1 MKKSD
6 AISRLLALCLLLGLL
21 SGCAKAPEAS
31 AAQEKTPADKAAAQ
45 ETTPEPEPEPEPP
58 GLYAPENGQW
68 GGYADIFEACLI
80 DTEHGMPL
88 SKMVYPTA
96 QMLDLDQNGVPELAI
111 YYGVTTAGELLDIFT
126 IEDGTVK
133 RLGEKV
139 TWNDDRYAEDR
150 RDIPAIDAPISWDI
164 VLTDS
169 TYLYLDTR
177 ILPFSWDY
185 GAFSARLDAKTGEPF
200 WMFTARSGNGLAD
213 DGCAYDDTGTYWRFE
228 NADGKIKPVKLSSF
242 GMQRDENQPYLGYM
256 TSAIGETFEVTGEQ
270 SWAVAIDGESSKQ
283 ITENFVAERDSA
295 YPRLDTAP
303 EESRRVSL
311 SAGSD
316 LEAELLARRFF
327 RSFHAA
333 PTEDD
338 LKLTAKTALCKF
350 FNPAGRDRGLYLNR
364 FLEGEN
370 AEQAILDYYADFA
383 DVLTEDCTKDWMA
396 VQTPLKY
403 DKLLQETN
411 CRTEVLDVSLE
422 ECQRSEDAVTY
433 SFTVTMVLYDFN
445 AHQEP
450 EKTVTGQIQVGTEE
464 NLVRSLSIDDGQNW
478 MGADVCALPY
488 AVVE

>member
-21 SGCAKAPEAS
+21 SGCAKEPEAS
-31 AAQEKTPADKAAAQ
+31 AAQEKTAAEDAAAQ
-45 ETTPEPEPEPEPP
+45 EIAPGPEPEAPR
-58 GLYAPENGQW
+58 LYAPEKGRW
-68 GGYADIFEACLI
+68 GSFADIYEACLI
-80 DTEHGMPL
+80 DTENGMPL
-88 SKMVYPTA
+88 SRMNAPTA
-96 QMLDLDQNGVPELAI
+96 QMQDLDQNGVPELAL
-111 YYGVTTAGELLDIFT
+111 YYGVTTAGERLDIFT
-126 IEDGTVK
+126 IEGGTVK
-133 RLGEKV
+133 RLGDRL

-150 RDIPAIDAPISWDI
+150 RDIPAIDTPISWDI

-169 TYLYLDTR
+169 SYLYLDTR
-177 ILPFSWDY
+177 ILPFDWDY

-213 DGCAYDDTGTYWRFE
+213 DGRTYEDTGTYWRFE
-228 NADGKIKPVKLSSF
+228 NADGKIKPVKLKSF
-242 GMQRDENQPYLGYM
+242 GMQRDESQPYLGYM

-270 SWAVAIDGESSKQ
+270 SLAVADHGESSKQ
-283 ITENFVAERDSA
+283 ITENFVAERNGA
-295 YPRLDTAP
+295 YPKLDTAP

-327 RSFHAA
+327 RRFHAA

-338 LKLTAKTALCKF
+338 LKITAKTALCKF
-350 FNPAGRDRGLYLNR
+350 FNPGGRDRALYLNR

-370 AEQAILDYYADFA
+370 AGQALLDYYADFA
-383 DVLTEDCTKDWMA
+383 DVLTEDCTKDLMA
-396 VQTPLKY
+396 AQTPLKY
-403 DKLLQETN
+403 DERLKQTN

-422 ECQRSEDAVTY
+422 ECGRSEDAVTY
-433 SFTVTMVLYDFN
+433 SFTVTMVLFDFN

-450 EKTVTGQIQVGTEE
+450 EKTVTGQIEVGTEE
-464 NLVRSLSIDDGQNW
+464 NLVRELSIGDGQSW
-478 MGADVCALPY
+478 LPADVCALPQ